1 MRSYLIR
8 RALLTIPTLII
19 VTMIVFMLV
28 RFIPG
33 DVLDM
38 MVAEMSEET
47 GEEFADIEGLRRQLG
62 LDQPIPIQYGR
73 WLGVWP
79 QAVDGPYEGAVTG
92 LFQGD
97 LGKSLWTNE
106 PITDIMRQRLPVSI
120 ELGFFSLVIAYLV
133 ALPIGVFAA
142 TRQDSVTDY
151 SGRLFAVIM
160 LSLPNFWIATM
171 VIVYPSIWWG
181 TMPNIVY
188 VPLAENVIENLKQF
202 LLPAFITGA
211 SSSAMTMRL
220 TRTMMLEVLRQDYI
234 RTAWSK
240 GLTERAVLL
249 KHAVK
254 NAFIPVITVM
264 GARLPSVL
272 SGQIILETIFALPGI
287 GRVFIAALGQRDYPI
302 ISAINTMIA
311 IAVLTMNVI
320 VDIAYAWLDPRI
332 RYK

>member
-8 RALLTIPTLII
+8 RILLVIPTLLL
-19 VTMIVFMLV
+19 VTMIVFLLV

-33 DVLDM
+33 DVLDIM
-38 MVAEMSEET
+38 IAEMSEET
-47 GEEFADIEGLRRQLG
+47 GSEFMDIEGLKIQLG
-62 LDQPIPIQYGR
+62 LDVAIPEQYGR

-79 QAVDGPYEGAVTG
+79 QADGKILG
-92 LFQGD
+92 LLQGD
-97 LGKSLWTNE
+97 LGRSLWTNE
-106 PITDIMRQRLPVSI
+106 SINDILRQRLPVSI
-120 ELGFFSLVIAYLV
+120 ELGIFSMIIAYLI

-142 TRQDSVTDY
+142 TRQDSVPDY
-151 SGRLFAVIM
+151 SGRFFAILM
-160 LSLPNFWIATM
+160 LSLPNFWLATV

-188 VPLAENVIENLKQF
+188 VPLVRDLGQNLTQF

-220 TRTMMLEVLRQDYI
+220 TRTLMLEVLRQDYI

-240 GLTERAVLL
+240 GLNERTVLIR
-249 KHAVK
+249 HAMK
-254 NAFIPVITVM
+254 NAFIPVITIM
-264 GARLPSVL
+264 GGSLPGIL
-272 SGQIILETIFALPGI
+272 GGQIIIETIFALPGV
-287 GRVFIAALGQRDYPI
+287 GRVLIAALGQRDYPV

-311 IAVLTMNVI
+311 AAILIMNVV

>member
-1 MRSYLIR
+1 MRAYLIR
-8 RALLTIPTLII
+8 RLLLTIPTLLL

-47 GEEFADIEGLRRQLG
+47 GESFQDLEGLRRTLG
-62 LDQPIPIQYGR
+62 LDKPMPIQYGR

-79 QAVDGPYEGAVTG
+79 HDDGTIHG
-92 LFQGD
+92 LIQGD

-106 PITDIMRQRLPVSI
+106 PITEILRQRLPVSI
-120 ELGFFSLVIAYLV
+120 ELGIFSLIIAYII

-151 SGRLFAVIM
+151 SGRIFAVVM
-160 LSLPNFWIATM
+160 LSLPNFWIATV

-188 VPLAENVIENLKQF
+188 VPIVDNLFENLKQF

-240 GLTERAVLL
+240 GLHERVVLIR
-249 KHAVK
+249 HAMK

-264 GARLPSVL
+264 GARLPGIL
-272 SGQIILETIFALPGI
+272 GGQIITEQIFALPGI
-287 GRVFIAALGQRDYPI
+287 GRVFISALNQRDYPI

-311 IAVLTMNVI
+311 IAVLIMNVI

-332 RYK
+332 RYR

>member
-1 MRSYLIR
+1 MRAYIIR
-8 RALLTIPTLII
+8 RILLAIPTLLL
-19 VTMIVFMLV
+19 VTIIVFMLV

-47 GEEFADIEGLRRQLG
+47 GESFSDIEGLRKTLG
-62 LDQPIPIQYGR
+62 LSESIPVQYGR

-79 QAVDGPYEGAVTG
+79 QDDGKISG
-92 LFQGD
+92 LFQGN
-97 LGKSLWTNE
+97 LGRSLWTNE
-106 PITDIMRQRLPVSI
+106 SIAEILRTRLPVSI
-120 ELGFFSLVIAYLV
+120 ELGVLSMVIAYAM

-142 TRQDSVTDY
+142 TRQDSALDY
-151 SGRLFAVIM
+151 SGRLFAIVM
-160 LSLPNFWIATM
+160 LSVPNFWIATM

-188 VPLAENVIENLKQF
+188 VPLVVDPFENLKQF
-202 LLPAFITGA
+202 LLPAFITGV
-211 SSSAMTMRL
+211 SGSAMTMRL

-240 GLTERAVLL
+240 GLAERTVLV

-254 NAFIPVITVM
+254 NAFIPVVTVM
-264 GARLPSVL
+264 GARIPGLL
-272 SGQIILETIFALPGI
+272 SGQIITETIFALPGV
-287 GRVFIAALGQRDYPI
+287 GRVFIQALSQRDYPI
-302 ISAINTMIA
+302 ISATNTMIA
-311 IAVLTMNVI
+311 IAVLTMNVV
-320 VDIAYAWLDPRI
+320 VDVSYAWLDPRI